1 MQKLLKIWPLC
12 CMIIKIK
19 NKKETKKLKKDI
31 GICAYRSNLQN
42 LIYTISKCNKIQNKH
57 DMR

>member
-19 NKKETKKLKKDI
+19 NREETKKLKKDV
-31 GICAYRSNLQN
+31 GMCTYKSNLQN
-42 LIYTISKCNKIQNKH
+42 LIYTISKCNKI
-57 DMR
+57 